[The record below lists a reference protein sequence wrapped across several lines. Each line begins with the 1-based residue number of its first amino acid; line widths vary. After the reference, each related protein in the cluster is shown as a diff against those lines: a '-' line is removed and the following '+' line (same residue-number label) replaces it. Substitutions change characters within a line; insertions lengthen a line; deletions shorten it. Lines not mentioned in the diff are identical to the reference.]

1 MATFYG
7 QYPPTSG
14 GGGGSGTGFTQSGST
29 SLISGTVTV
38 ANGSVSAGSKFFLTC
53 SAVSGIQGI
62 LAIAN
67 IVPGVS
73 FDIIS
78 TSGADN
84 STISWGF
91 I

>member
-14 GGGGSGTGFTQSGST
+14 GGGGSGTGFTESGST
-29 SLISGTVTV
+29 ALISGTVTV
-38 ANGSVSAGSKFFLTC
+38 ANGSVGAGSKFFL
-53 SAVSGIQGI
+53 SHNAVSGIQGI
-62 LAIAN
+62 LSVDN

-73 FDIIS
+73 FDIVS
-78 TSGADN
+78 TSDADN

>member
-14 GGGGSGTGFTQSGST
+14 GGGGSGTGFTQTGT
-29 SLISGTVTV
+29 VSLSSGTVTV
-38 ANGSVSAGSKFFLTC
+38 ANGSVGAGSKFFL
-53 SAVSGIQGI
+53 SYISVSGVQGI
-62 LAIAN
+62 LAVAN

-73 FDIIS
+73 FDIVS
-78 TSGADN
+78 TSDSDN
-84 STISWGF
+84 STVAWGF